1 MSASDDLKYW
11 VGFARAPGIGR
22 LRLARLKEKFGSLCN
37 AWNASRSDL
46 LQTGLDEKVVDGFIR
61 VRGNIVLD
69 SEMEALER
77 YHIKALPYLSPEY
90 PSLLKEITDF
100 PAVLFV
106 RGELKPE
113 DETSI
118 AVVGTRRATSYG
130 RQVTDEI
137 VTGLAINRVT
147 IVSGLAK
154 GIDTAAHRAAMAA
167 QGRTLSIFASGLD
180 LVYPPENVKL
190 ARDILENGALISEY
204 PLGTKPKAEHFPQ
217 RNRILSGLS
226 RGVLVVEAGETSGA
240 LITADFALQQDREVF
255 AVPGSIFSAMSKG
268 PNRLIQE
275 GAKLVRNHI
284 DILEELNLSEVVNQ
298 YQMQAVNAASETESI
313 IIKCISD
320 GPAHIDQ
327 ICRAT
332 GLTVATV
339 QSNLAVMELNGIVKH
354 IGNLNYAMNKSLV

>member
-1 MSASDDLKYW
+1 MSASDELKYW
-11 VGFARAPGIGR
+11 VSFARVPGIGR
-22 LRLARLKEKFGSLCN
+22 VRLARLKEKFGSLSN
-37 AWNASRSDL
+37 LWNASRSDL
-46 LQTGLDEKVVDGFIR
+46 LQTGLDEKILDGFIR
-61 VRGNIVLD
+61 VRESIAPD

-90 PSLLKEITDF
+90 PSLLKEITDS

-106 RGELKPE
+106 RGELKPQ
-113 DETSI
+113 DEISI

-130 RQVTDEI
+130 RQVTS
-137 VTGLAINRVT
+137 LAMNRVT

-154 GIDTAAHRAAMAA
+154 GIDTAAHKAALAA
-167 QGRTLSIFASGLD
+167 QGRTLSIFACGLD

-190 ARDILENGALISEY
+190 ARDILESGALISEY

-255 AVPGSIFSAMSKG
+255 AVPGSILSAMSKG
-268 PNRLIQE
+268 TNRLIQQ

-284 DILEELNLSEVVNQ
+284 DILEELNLSEVVHQ
-298 YQMQAVNAASETESI
+298 YQLQAANAASETESV

-320 GPAHIDQ
+320 GPVHIDQ

-332 GLTVATV
+332 GLTVTTV

-354 IGNLNYAMNKSLV
+354 IGNLNYTVNKSLV